1 MRAWLASVILLLA
14 LGIAQPL
21 ISQERATLVADS
33 VALTGTSVI
42 VAQGHVEVFFQG
54 RRVTASLI
62 RFDGSSNRLQIEGPI
77 VLTDDT
83 GTFIIADQA
92 DLAADLTNGILTS
105 ARVVLNQQMQ
115 IAAAQVQRVDGR
127 FTAMERV
134 AASSCKVCAGNPT
147 PLWEIRA
154 RRVVHDQVE
163 QQLYF
168 DEAQL
173 RFAGMPIFYLPRL
186 RMPDPTLKRATGFMM
201 PTIRTTT
208 ALGTGLKM
216 PYFITLGR
224 SRDVLITPYISSKSG
239 RTVELRYRQA
249 FATGDITL
257 NGAISRDTILPGET
271 RAYFQGLGSFDL
283 PRSFKLTFKAELV
296 SDPSYLLDYGYPE
309 KDRLDS
315 RIEINRTRRNEYISG
330 RLIGFHTTRLGES
343 DETIPSIIGDLTYHR
358 RFTLGTLGGEGGLRF
373 QTHSAYRT
381 SNSLLDGDLDG
392 IPDGRD
398 VTRASIRADWR
409 KNWVLSN
416 GMMAAVL
423 GEATADLYSISQ
435 DPTYGGVTARSHANA
450 GVELRWPLL
459 KTGKTGVSQL
469 IEPVA
474 QLILSSTGNSS
485 LPNEDSALVEFDE
498 GNLFALNRFPG
509 ADAVERGVRANLGIN
524 YLRLDP
530 AGWSLGV
537 TVGRVVRADDLSQFS
552 AGSGLDG
559 VNSDWLAAFQIKTDV
574 GLDLTSRV
582 LLEDN
587 LTVTKGELRLGTTGK
602 RYSLDLGYVQAVAD
616 LAESRPLP
624 TRELTLDSSFKLS
637 AGWTANLAGRYD
649 LEAERAG
656 RAGVGLSFR
665 NECLAVDLSLSRR
678 FTSSTSVTPTT
689 DFGLSVALLGFGGSA
704 SAGPARQCRQ

>member
-1 MRAWLASVILLLA
+1 MRAWLAAVIFLLSFGLA
-14 LGIAQPL
+14 APL
-21 ISQERATLVADS
+21 TSQERASLVADS

-54 RRVTASLI
+54 RRLTASLI
-62 RFDGSSNRLQIEGPI
+62 RFDGNTNRLQIEGPI

-92 DLAADLTNGILTS
+92 DLAADLTSGILTS

-168 DEAQL
+168 DQAQL
-173 RFAGMPIFYLPRL
+173 RVGGVPIFYLPRL
-186 RMPDPTLKRATGFMM
+186 RMPDPTLKRATGFLM

-224 SRDVLITPYISSKSG
+224 SRDVLITPYLSSKSG
-239 RTVELRYRQA
+239 RSVELRYRQA
-249 FATGDITL
+249 FSTGEISL
-257 NGAISRDTILPGET
+257 NGAISRDTILPGEN

-283 PRSFKLTFKAELV
+283 PRDFKLTFRAELV
-296 SDPSYLLDYGYPE
+296 SDPSYLLDYGYLE

-315 RIEINRTRRNEYISG
+315 RIEISRTRRNEYISG
-330 RLIGFHTTRLGES
+330 RLIGFHTTRIGES
-343 DETIPSIIGDLTYHR
+343 DETIPSIVGDMTYHR
-358 RFTLGTLGGEGGLRF
+358 RFTLGSLGGEGGLRF

-381 SNSLLDGDLDG
+381 SNSLIDGDLDG

-398 VTRASIRADWR
+398 VTRGSIRVDWR

-416 GMMAAVL
+416 GMVAAVL
-423 GEATADLYSISQ
+423 GEATADLYNISQ
-435 DPTYGGVTARSHANA
+435 DPIYGGMTARGHANA
-450 GVELRWPLL
+450 GVELRWPMV
-459 KTGKTGVSQL
+459 KSDPKGASHL

-474 QLILSSTGNSS
+474 QMIWSTKGSSA

-509 ADAVERGVRANLGIN
+509 EDAVERGFRANLGVS
-524 YLRLDP
+524 YLRVDP
-530 AGWSLGV
+530 AGWTMGV
-537 TVGRVVRADDLSQFS
+537 TAGRVVRAEDPLQFS
-552 AGSGLDG
+552 VGSGLAG
-559 VNSDWLAAFQIKTDV
+559 VNSDWLAAFQIKTWA
-574 GLDLTSRV
+574 GLQLTSRFLV
-582 LLEDN
+582 DDDLN
-587 LTVTKGELRLGTTGK
+587 VTKGELRLGTAGK
-602 RYSLDLGYVQAVAD
+602 RYSLDMGYVQAVAD
-616 LAESRPLP
+616 PAESRPLP
-624 TRELTLDSSFKLS
+624 TRELTLESSFKLS
-637 AGWTANLAGRYD
+637 EGWTANLAGRYD
-649 LEAERAG
+649 LEAERAA

-689 DFGLSVALLGFGGSA
+689 DFGLSVALLGFGGGGA
-704 SAGPARQCRQ
+704 AGPARQCRQ